1 MNIIDFHAH
10 IYPDKIA
17 QRATDAIGAFYDIE
31 MDRVGSLSNL
41 LKCSEDAGIS
51 HCVVHSVATSAQQVE
66 RINDFITDSVNANS
80 DRLFGFG
87 TMHQDY
93 EDKLAEVDRCL
104 EMGLRG
110 IKLHPDTQM
119 FNVDDER
126 MLEMYDYLQDK
137 APVLF
142 HCGDY
147 RYDYSHPR
155 RIAKICKMFPHLT
168 VIGAH
173 FGGYSV
179 WDEAYEY
186 LKDLDCMMDT
196 SSSSALMEEGMFE
209 RLIKAYGADRLLFGT
224 DFPMWDSKEEL
235 ERFMSVALTDTE
247 REKILWS
254 NGARLLNI

>member
-1 MNIIDFHAH
+1 MKIIDFHAH

-41 LKCSEDAGIS
+41 LKCSDNAGIS

-66 RINDFITDSVNANS
+66 RINDFITESADAHS
-80 DRLFGFG
+80 DRLLGFG

-93 EDKLAEVDRCL
+93 EDKIAEVDRCL
-104 EMGLRG
+104 KMGLKG

-126 MLEMYDYLQDK
+126 MLPMYDYLQDK
-137 APVLF
+137 VPVLF

-155 RIAKICKMFPHLT
+155 RIARICKMFPRLT

-179 WDEAYEY
+179 WEEAYEY
-186 LKDLDCMMDT
+186 LKDLNCMLDT

-209 RLIKAYGADRLLFGT
+209 RMIKAYGADRLLFGT

-235 ERFMSVALTDTE
+235 ERFLSVNLTDAE
-247 REKILWS
+247 REKILWA
-254 NGARLLNI
+254 NGAALLNI